1 MRYVKD
7 STCITVQCFLQDFLG
22 SNIQMIGRLVQDQKI
37 GFGEHQLCKGNTAS
51 LSTGKRGNHLEYIIP
66 CEQKGCQHIA
76 DLCFCKSRIGI
87 GDFLEYCFFHME
99 YMMFLVIVTDLY
111 LGTKGKLAGI
121 GRNHLVQDL
130 K

>member
-1 MRYVKD
+1 
-7 STCITVQCFLQDFLG
+7 
-22 SNIQMIGRLVQDQKI
+22 
-37 GFGEHQLCKGNTAS
+37 
-51 LSTGKRGNHLEYIIP
+51 
-66 CEQKGCQHIA
+66 
-76 DLCFCKSRIGI
+76 
-87 GDFLEYCFFHME
+87 ME